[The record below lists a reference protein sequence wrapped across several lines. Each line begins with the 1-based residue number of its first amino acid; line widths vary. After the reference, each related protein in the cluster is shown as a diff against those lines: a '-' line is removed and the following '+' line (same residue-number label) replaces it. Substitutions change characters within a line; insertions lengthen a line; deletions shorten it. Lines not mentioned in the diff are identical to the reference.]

1 MADDEQQ
8 IEVTSDAARP
18 QGRKYPGMSPL
29 QAGLAYGGAA
39 STVMG
44 PLGALIGIVAGI
56 GAKKM
61 RDNWLDQE
69 SKYAQNL
76 RAEQIGLQQE
86 LDGEKRQGDPDEV
99 RLLDHAKRLATD
111 GWYRLQ
117 QGDSSGRD
125 MIEQANEISRGI
137 MNADAQA
144 RKQEQAQV
152 AQFQR
157 GLVQTSADALRTQ
170 YLDNMKMFEEVDKQ
184 SSRVLE
190 LVASAGFDP
199 NKPFNK
205 AVLSDLLSVGVNGL
219 YKDDPGGLAGLAGAV
234 PVIGDFLRGG
244 VEMFK
249 ADDYKLTAED
259 FNKIA
264 LELKASN
271 GRYAKQ
277 TMSRLGA
284 SANELDAFARKI
296 GAINGDFGIGDYV
309 TGGTRDLK
317 MTPAPKYT
325 APPKKPGMVEQTG
338 STLMRGARQ
347 LSGPTGKFSDSPLGQ
362 RMQSWV
368 DRTAPRRR
376 PTN

>member
-1 MADDEQQ
+1 MAEEEQV
-8 IEVTSDAARP
+8 EVTSTASRP
-18 QGRKYPGMSPL
+18 AGRKYPGMSPL

-44 PLGALIGIVAGI
+44 PLVALVGIVAGI

-61 RDNWLDQE
+61 RDNWLDHE

-125 MIEQANEISRGI
+125 LISQANEISRGI

-144 RKQEQAQV
+144 RKQEEAQV
-152 AQFQR
+152 AGMQR
-157 GLVQTSADALRTQ
+157 TMLQTSADALRTQ
-170 YLDNMKMFEEVDKQ
+170 YLDHLKMAEEIDKQ
-184 SSRVLE
+184 SQRVLE
-190 LVASAGFDP
+190 LVAADGFDP

-205 AVLSDLLSVGVNGL
+205 AVLSDLLSVGVGGL
-219 YKDDPGGLAGLAGAV
+219 YKDDPGGLAALASAV
-234 PVIGDFLRGG
+234 PYVGKFLEGG
-244 VEMFK
+244 VQFQKSE
-249 ADDYKLTAED
+249 DYKLTAED
-259 FNKIA
+259 FNRIA

-271 GRYAKQ
+271 TRYTQQ
-277 TMSRLGA
+277 TMNRLGA
-284 SANELDAFARKI
+284 SANELDAFGRKI
-296 GAINGDFGIGDYV
+296 GAIRGEFGIGDYV
-309 TGGTRDLK
+309 TGGVRKLE

-325 APPKKPGMVEQTG
+325 PPKKQSVT
-338 STLMRGARQ
+338 SDV
-347 LSGPTGKFSDSPLGQ
+347 SGPTGLFSDSPMGKRIQ
-362 RMQSWV
+362 QWV
-368 DRTAPRRR
+368 DKKTQPRRR